1 MRQPVRKVGEVKDYF
16 NLLMSCCMQKSAIA
30 IKSILHLHV
39 GHMSTEISLLHLQAS
54 SSLGFCIAS
63 AEQEAT

>member
-39 GHMSTEISLLHLQAS
+39 GHMSTLYRDFLAPSPSLILSWVLYRIS
-54 SSLGFCIAS
+54 
-63 AEQEAT
+63 